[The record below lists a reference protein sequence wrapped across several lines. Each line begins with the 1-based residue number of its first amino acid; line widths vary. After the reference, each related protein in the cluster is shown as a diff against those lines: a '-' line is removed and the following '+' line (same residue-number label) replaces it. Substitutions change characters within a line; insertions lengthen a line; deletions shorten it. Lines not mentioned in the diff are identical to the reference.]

1 MAGASLMLSN
11 REQPQR
17 GVVLLSV
24 LLIVALLGAIAWQ
37 LVGRHSLV
45 IAQARFSFTSDQ
57 ALSYALGAE
66 ALARQLLYQ
75 EWLDGDNSRDTL
87 LEQWAQPIA
96 PLVIENGLM
105 EIQVRDLNGCFN
117 LNSLSGDDSEQNLQ
131 RFKVLLR
138 NSGQS
143 ESIADAWKDWV
154 DADQEISGFGAEDG
168 EYLLLDDPYRTADAP
183 AAHLSEFNLIRGLE
197 DDTLDRLLPSLCV
210 LPESSLRI
218 NVNTASAAVM
228 ASLNENLSED
238 QMQAFADSE
247 RDYGDVE
254 SVTTEFPDLVSA
266 VDAMTVTSE
275 YFEVQIRA
283 QVEDTRAE
291 LTSLLHRRSDD
302 GSVELINRDFGK
314 DFRSLFVAEVE
325 SGDEPG

>member
-1 MAGASLMLSN
+1 M
-11 REQPQR
+11 
-17 GVVLLSV
+17 
-24 LLIVALLGAIAWQ
+24 
-37 LVGRHSLV
+37 
-45 IAQARFSFTSDQ
+45 
-57 ALSYALGAE
+57 
-66 ALARQLLYQ
+66 
-75 EWLDGDNSRDTL
+75 
-87 LEQWAQPIA
+87 
-96 PLVIENGLM
+96 
-105 EIQVRDLNGCFN
+105 
-117 LNSLSGDDSEQNLQ
+117 
-131 RFKVLLR
+131 
-138 NSGQS
+138 
-143 ESIADAWKDWV
+143 
-154 DADQEISGFGAEDG
+154 
-168 EYLLLDDPYRTADAP
+168 
-183 AAHLSEFNLIRGLE
+183 
-197 DDTLDRLLPSLCV
+197 

-238 QMQAFADSE
+238 QMQAFAESE
-247 RDYGDVE
+247 RDYADVE

-314 DFRSLFVAEVE
+314 DFRSLFVTDVE